1 VEVGLS
7 DATGDFLSRL
17 AKALQHSNILVTWAE
32 QFDSRLASVHTA
44 GKLGWAAATRF
55 IRE

>member
-1 VEVGLS
+1 MEVGLS

-17 AKALQHSNILVTWAE
+17 VKALQYCNILVTWAE

-55 IRE
+55 IRA